1 MGRLDIQDHHKVFIY
16 QKCAV
21 MNSNNEVLLLRRS
34 DTARS
39 RPLGWDLPGGSLHF
53 GEDLEEGIK
62 REISEEADLEVEN
75 LRFIH
80 AQSFLRDD
88 RYSLMIGYM
97 GVVVDNEVTLSF
109 EHDMYKWVK
118 IEEAMLLDLP
128 ESYKNIIMATSK
140 LLKV

>member
-1 MGRLDIQDHHKVFIY
+1 MGVLDIQDHHKVFIY

-21 MNSNNEVLLLRRS
+21 MNSSNEVLLLRRS

-39 RPLGWDLPGGSLHF
+39 RPLGWDLAGGSLHF

-62 REISEEADLEVEN
+62 REISEEAGLRIEN
-75 LRFIH
+75 LRFVH

-88 RYSLMIGYM
+88 RYSLMIGYV
-97 GVVVDNEVTLSF
+97 GVAIDDRITLSF
-109 EHDMYKWVK
+109 EHDMYKWEK
-118 IEEAMLLDLP
+118 IEDALLNDLP

-140 LLKV
+140 LL